1 MIPLSQFSR
10 LVLNWQKRID
20 EKRYFISFTSILNRQ
35 EDKKVMKVLNVAEK
49 NDAAKNIANCISRG
63 GSRWRDGIS
72 KFNKIYEFNTQ
83 LWNQNCQMLMTSVSG
98 HLLTYEFVG
107 PYRKWHGCHPLSLF
121 EAPVVKQCPED
132 FIKIKQT
139 LEREVRSC
147 NALIIWTDCDRE
159 GENIGFEIIKVC
171 TAIKPNISVYRAKF
185 SEITN
190 QSINRALATLGEPN
204 RAVSDAVDVRS
215 ELDLRIGAAFTR
227 FQTMRLQKVFPQKL
241 ADMLISYGS
250 CQFPTLGFVVERFL
264 AIERFQP
271 EPYWKIKVVDDRND
285 IYVEF
290 RWGRNRLFE
299 KLPCQVLFE
308 MCQENPLATVEKVT
322 SKPKSKWRPLPLDT
336 VELEKLG
343 SRKLRLS
350 AKETMQAAEKL
361 YTQGFISYPRTET
374 NIFPKELN
382 LQPLVQQQTE
392 SGNWGNFAQ
401 RVLQDGINP
410 RQGKKSDQAHP
421 PIHPIKFTN
430 GLHGNEAKVYEF
442 VVRHFLACVAKNAE
456 GQETIVDID
465 IAGEKFV
472 ANGLQIIAK
481 NYLDVYVYEKWNAKE
496 IHLYEQGQTF
506 SPTSIDMPEETT
518 SPPNLLTEADLI
530 ALMDKHGIGT
540 DATHAEH
547 IETIKKREYVGLT
560 NNQHFMPGKL
570 GIGLVMGYDRMG
582 FQMSKPNLR
591 AELENDLKLICEGQK
606 NPNDVLTRQIEKYR
620 DVFKIALERANLID
634 TSLAEYLNDVPVAT
648 PDVEIATVVM
658 NPTILKCP
666 RCGFDMTMKDRRNQE
681 GKYISCMNFPNCS
694 NAIWLPLAVENIQ
707 VLDELCNQCPG
718 GMHKLKFKFKS
729 GAMPRYG
736 LEYTTCIGGCDEIF
750 NDNMEIKLNSV
761 RNTGRPNDSGYSS
774 NNQSSHS
781 TQRSNQINSASQGNN
796 STNSNTNNSRF
807 MSQPRSNQNNAAQ
820 NRQTNNTRQQNAR
833 PSQSNRNNQETRTNV
848 GMVTSNANSNLNNT
862 TTTWG
867 NIDDSSSILCNCHSP
882 AVQFTVR
889 KEGPNQGRQ
898 FFKCAKPQGS
908 GCDYFLWA
916 SSDGNNSTAAQP
928 PPPRNTNNSNSNQN
942 RQNDWGNNYN
952 AQGPSTSWSNNSNF
966 NASGDN
972 VNCTCGQPAKKL
984 TVQKEGPNKGR
995 QFYGCPKGMQSS
1007 CKFFQWAD
1015 ETNTNTSYGGDDDGG
1030 GDGGGNWG
1038 NRGGGDWGPS
1048 TSARGRGRGG
1058 GGGGATRKPR
1068 APGAKRKCGV
1078 CGTEGH
1084 TKKTCPRNARD

>member
-1 MIPLSQFSR
+1 
-10 LVLNWQKRID
+10 
-20 EKRYFISFTSILNRQ
+20 
-35 EDKKVMKVLNVAEK
+35 MKVLNVAEK

-63 GSRWRDGIS
+63 GNRWRDGLS

-107 PYRKWHGCHPLSLF
+107 NYRKWHGCHPLSLF
-121 EAPVVKQCPED
+121 EAPVVKNCPDD

-139 LEREVRSC
+139 LEREVKSC

-171 TAIKPNISVYRAKF
+171 TAIKPNIRVYRAKF

-190 QSINRALATLGEPN
+190 QSISRALATLGEPN
-204 RAVSDAVDVRS
+204 KAVSDAVDVRS

-227 FQTMRLQKVFPQKL
+227 FQTLRLQKVFPQKL

-271 EPYWKIKVVDDRND
+271 ETYWKIKVLDVRND
-285 IYVEF
+285 LHVEF
-290 RWGRNRLFE
+290 RWARNRLFE

-308 MCQENPLATVEKVT
+308 MCQENPVATVEKVT

-392 SGNWGNFAQ
+392 SGNWGDFAQ

-421 PIHPIKFTN
+421 PIHPIKFAN
-430 GLHGNEAKVYEF
+430 NLHGNEAKVYEF
-442 VVRHFLACVAKNAE
+442 VVRHFLACIAKNAE

-465 IAGEKFV
+465 IAGEKFI

-496 IHLYEQGQTF
+496 IHAYEQGQNF
-506 SPTSIDMPEETT
+506 RPTSIEMPEEKT

-560 NNQHFMPGKL
+560 ANQHFMPGKL
-570 GIGLVMGYDRMG
+570 GIGLVMGYDKMG

-606 NPNDVLTRQIEKYR
+606 NPNDVLTRQVTKYR

-634 TSLAEYLNDVPVAT
+634 TSLAEYLDDVPVAT
-648 PDVEIATVVM
+648 ADIEIPEVAM

-666 RCGFDMTMKDRRNQE
+666 RCGFDMTLKDRRNQE
-681 GKYISCMNFPNCS
+681 GKYISCMNFPACS
-694 NAIWLPLAVENIQ
+694 NAIWLPLAVVNVEVQDQI
-707 VLDELCNQCPG
+707 CNQCPG
-718 GMHKLKFKFKS
+718 GMHKLKFKFKP
-729 GAMPRYG
+729 GAMPRFG
-736 LEYTTCIGGCDEIF
+736 VEYTTCIGGCDEIF
-750 NDNMEIKLNSV
+750 NDSMDIKLNNV
-761 RNTGRPNDSGYSS
+761 RNTGRSNDSGYQSS
-774 NNQSSHS
+774 NS
-781 TQRSNQINSASQGNN
+781 TQRSSQSNSSSQRNN
-796 STNSNTNNSRF
+796 NATSSTNNSRS
-807 MSQPRSNQNNAAQ
+807 MSQARQQQSQGNSNNTVQF
-820 NRQTNNTRQQNAR
+820 RQPENTRQQNGWSR
-833 PSQSNRNNQETRTNV
+833 QNNQETRTNV
-848 GMVTSNANSNLNNT
+848 GMVTSNANSNSNISQN
-862 TTTWG
+862 WG
-867 NIDDSSSILCNCHSP
+867 SVDDGSAILCNCHNP
-882 AVQFTVR
+882 AIQLTVR
-889 KEGPNQGRQ
+889 KDGPNIGRQ
-898 FFKCAKPQGS
+898 FFKCAQPQGS
-908 GCDYFLWA
+908 GCNYFMWA
-916 SSDGNNSTAAQP
+916 SSDENNSTGTQP
-928 PPPRNTNNSNSNQN
+928 PPSGGNTYNQN
-942 RQNDWGNNYN
+942 TQNDWRNNYN
-952 AQGPSTSWSNNSNF
+952 APGPSTNWSNSN
-966 NASGDN
+966 NLNTSGDN
-972 VNCTCGQPAKKL
+972 VTCNCGQPAKKL
-984 TVQKEGPNKGR
+984 TVQKEGVNKGR
-995 QFYGCPKGMQSS
+995 QFYGCPKGMQST

-1015 ETNTNTSYGGDDDGG
+1015 ETNANASYRGDDDDGG
-1030 GDGGGNWG
+1030 GDGGGTWGGG
-1038 NRGGGDWGPS
+1038 NRGGGNWGGGDWGS
-1048 TSARGRGRGG
+1048 SSSGRGRGRGG
-1058 GGGGATRKPR
+1058 NAPKKPR
-1068 APGAKRKCGV
+1068 APGAKRKCGI

-1084 TKKTCPRNARD
+1084 TKKTCPRNSRD